1 MLNYNF
7 NMEFVPSK
15 ELGHADG
22 LSRLIPKYCEPLEG
36 SVIAALKTE
45 NDNNDS
51 VINLIREL
59 PVTLDEIIQEA
70 ESDEYINE
78 IKRKLQS
85 EDQQISEVFSTCN
98 DVLLYRERVVIP
110 ATLQKI
116 ILKIFIL
123 AIRDQQG

>member
-22 LSRLIPKYCEPLEG
+22 LSRLIPKYCEPLED

-51 VINLIREL
+51 VIKLIRKL
-59 PVTLDEIIQEA
+59 PVTLDEII
-70 ESDEYINE
+70 
-78 IKRKLQS
+78 
-85 EDQQISEVFSTCN
+85 
-98 DVLLYRERVVIP
+98 
-110 ATLQKI
+110 
-116 ILKIFIL
+116 
-123 AIRDQQG
+123 